1 MKTTAGAIVAAAVLV
16 AGALIAV
23 TVTPAG
29 AGARV
34 PEGERDLP
42 AIERSRAERDGVLS
56 GVLAALVADGT
67 LDQAQAD
74 AVDTARRDA
83 AAQRRPLRR
92 AARRGAQAGYRL
104 GRLLADDVIDADE
117 LLTLRDDHPLR
128 DPDGPASA
136 YLDDGR
142 LTLDELRS
150 IRAEWKSARRDDG

>member
-56 GVLAALVADGT
+56 GVLAALVADGP
-67 LDQAQAD
+67 LDQSQAD
-74 AVDTARRDA
+74 AVDTA
-83 AAQRRPLRR
+83 
-92 AARRGAQAGYRL
+92 
-104 GRLLADDVIDADE
+104 
-117 LLTLRDDHPLR
+117 LRDDHPLR